1 MLTDD
6 INIEEIASIAV
17 LAAVQE
23 TQDTQRQSL
32 WTEAGSYAR
41 QSYVTELLNCG
52 HEGQVYRVLRMKLNT
67 FYTLRD
73 WCLNNTNLQSSKT
86 QDVSIED
93 KLVIFL

>member
-1 MLTDD
+1 MPTDS
-6 INIEEIASIAV
+6 INIEEIALIAV

-52 HEGQVYRVLRMKLNT
+52 HEQRIYRVLCMKLDT
-67 FYTLRD
+67 FYALRD

-86 QDVSIED
+86 
-93 KLVIFL
+93 